1 MWIFVRNQ
9 ILELDAAH
17 FPDDP
22 DHDVSCTWFNLKVKA
37 AFRLQRNQIGE
48 LNAQIEDTLLGNR
61 VVRAFANEPVEIE
74 NSEKATGSL

>member
-1 MWIFVRNQ
+1 MILSGIN
-9 ILELDAAH
+9 LELTLLI
-17 FPDDP
+17 FLMIPIMI
-22 DHDVSCTWFNLKVKA
+22 VSCTWFNLKVKA